1 MQEELVKLAEEKEY
15 NKFHPLWFENNII
28 EPKSWFI
35 ELCLLQKW
43 IRDTHNIHI
52 EIYANAGG
60 WGWILTKCAGSG
72 STIKDIEDYNFF
84 DTYEEALEDGLI
96 KALNLIPNNK

>member
-28 EPKSWFI
+28 EPKSWFM

-52 EIYANAGG
+52 SINSLGQCNYHLLVGFVGN
-60 WGWILTKCAGSG
+60 ILTKGNNYS
-72 STIKDIEDYNFF
+72 
-84 DTYEEALEDGLI
+84 TYEEALEKGLQE
-96 KALNLIPNNK
+96 ALNLIPNNK